1 MAYKLIFG
9 TGLCDMKG
17 SVQKEHRTLFALSC
31 SLFKGLSRKSIS
43 GTGLQW
49 PTKFV
54 CLVPIDLQCRAVN
67 MKNTAPS
74 VLELFFNSMEFPE
87 NPFLALADSSLQR
100 WRVMTR
106 SVDIE
111 GQFT

>member
-1 MAYKLIFG
+1 
-9 TGLCDMKG
+9 
-17 SVQKEHRTLFALSC
+17 
-31 SLFKGLSRKSIS
+31 
-43 GTGLQW
+43 
-49 PTKFV
+49 
-54 CLVPIDLQCRAVN
+54 